1 MVRISQAKKRETI
14 QIGEFWTAKQ
24 RQSHSLHY
32 IISYRASF
40 KPELPSFFINEFLSG
55 KKGQVVLDPFGGRGT
70 TTLQANLEGQFA
82 IHNDINPLSV
92 YIAKARQYIP
102 SYSEIEKK
110 LFGLDLKKKVEFNEK
125 ELELLHFFH
134 PNTLTEIINLKEIL
148 KKDKSP
154 VMSYIGLTAL
164 SRLHGHS
171 KGFFSVY
178 TFPQISISPLSQKK
192 NNEKRKQKP
201 EYKEIK
207 SRILSK
213 AKRDLKEALPPFYS
227 EFAKK
232 NLYLNEPST
241 NLKSI
246 KDATVDLVITSPPFL
261 DKVNYIEDNWMKAW
275 FLDIDSSHTK
285 GISILSSLEDWK
297 NFIHKTLKELSKKMK
312 MNSFLVME
320 VGEVEQNKKLL
331 PLDETV
337 ILASMNSGFVWEKTY
352 INSQKF
358 TKLSNCWNIS
368 NNEKGTNSNRCVVLR
383 NIKF

>member
-14 QIGEFWTAKQ
+14 EIGEFWTAKQ

-55 KKGQVVLDPFGGRGT
+55 KKGQIVLDPFGGRGT

-92 YIAKARQYIP
+92 YIAKARQFIP

-110 LFGLDLKKKVEFNEK
+110 LAGIDLKQKVEFNEK
-125 ELELLHFFH
+125 EKELLHFFH
-134 PNTLTEIINLKEIL
+134 PNTLKEIINLKEIL

-171 KGFFSVY
+171 NGFFSVY

-192 NNEKRKQKP
+192 NNEKRNQKP

-213 AKRDLKEALPPFYS
+213 AKRDLKESLPPFYT

-246 KDATVDLVITSPPFL
+246 KDASVDLVITSPPFL

-275 FLDIDSSHTK
+275 FLDIDSSLTK

-312 MNSFLVME
+312 VNSFLVME

-337 ILASMNSGFVWEKTY
+337 IQASMNSGFIWEKTY

-358 TKLSNCWNIS
+358 TKLSNCWNVS